1 MTLHDIAALT
11 DAQWDV
17 ISISPEITGVASVS
31 EAGEGD
37 VSSFY
42 NPKYIAQLR
51 ATQATAV
58 FVPRDF
64 SEEIPAIA
72 LRVDDPAE
80 AFKKILALFAPPPIE
95 YPRTIHPTA
104 IVAPTAKLGSDV
116 HIGAHVIIEDDAAIG
131 DHSNI
136 CAGAYIGHGAMIG
149 TDCHI
154 GQRVC
159 VMSRTKIG
167 VRVIVHPG
175 AVLGSDGFGY
185 EFTDGAHNKIPQTG
199 IVQIDDDVEIGANT
213 TIDRA
218 RFGRTWIKQGVKI
231 DNLCQIGHNVIIDKH
246 SILCAQVGV
255 SGSTRIGKG
264 AILAGQAGIS
274 GHLEIGD
281 QAIIAAKA
289 GITKTVPAKATMFG
303 SPALPALEYKRI
315 HVRTRN
321 LHKLIDRV
329 AALEKQQAP

>member
-11 DAQWDV
+11 GAQWDAT
-17 ISISPEITGVASVS
+17 SSSPEITGVASVS

-37 VSSFY
+37 ISSFY

-51 ATQATAV
+51 ASQATAV

-64 SEEIPAIA
+64 AEEIPAIA

-80 AFKKILALFAPPPIE
+80 AFKKILGRFAPPPVE

-104 IVAPTAKLGSDV
+104 IVASSARLGSDV
-116 HIGAHVIIEDDAAIG
+116 HVGANVVIEDAAVIG
-131 DHSNI
+131 DHCTI
-136 CAGAYIGHGAMIG
+136 CVGAYIGHGATMG
-149 TDCHI
+149 ADCHI

-159 VMSRTKIG
+159 IMSRTKIG
-167 VRVIVHPG
+167 ARVIVHPG
-175 AVLGSDGFGY
+175 TVLGGDGFGY
-185 EFTDGAHNKIPQTG
+185 EFTDGAHRKIPQTG

-264 AILAGQAGIS
+264 VIMAGQAGIS
-274 GHLEIGD
+274 GHIEIGD

-289 GITKTVPAKATMFG
+289 GITKTVPPKVTMFG
-303 SPALPALEYKRI
+303 SPALPTAEFKRI
-315 HVRTRN
+315 YVRTRN
-321 LHKLIDRV
+321 LHKLMDRV
-329 AALEKQQAP
+329 TALEKQQAP